1 MSKSQQ
7 GRENKVPKRVTKNES
22 PAGSGRAPVREQV
35 GPGME
40 PEDAQALPQR
50 DRHLRYFA
58 LLVPM
63 GRPGTLE
70 FGKGDALCRNLRRFP
85 ASALL

>member
-40 PEDAQALPQR
+40 PEDAQALKFFFVS
-50 DRHLRYFA
+50 DIIYFFINFNNYKITD
-58 LLVPM
+58 LFNDK
-63 GRPGTLE
+63 TT
-70 FGKGDALCRNLRRFP
+70 
-85 ASALL
+85 